1 MSVLLATCPKVASG
15 YLGLDTHLMRR
26 MSELKDFDQS
36 EFLADVYYP
45 ELVGPQPLILS
56 LHILTIVE
64 YEDFLRLVR

>member
-1 MSVLLATCPKVASG
+1 
-15 YLGLDTHLMRR
+15 

-56 LHILTIVE
+56 LYILTIVE

>member
-1 MSVLLATCPKVASG
+1 
-15 YLGLDTHLMRR
+15 